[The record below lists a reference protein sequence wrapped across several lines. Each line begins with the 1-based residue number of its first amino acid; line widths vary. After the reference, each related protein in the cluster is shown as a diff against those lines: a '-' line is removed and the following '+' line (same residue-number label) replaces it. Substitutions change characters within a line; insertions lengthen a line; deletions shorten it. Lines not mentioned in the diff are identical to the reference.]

1 MAYLCDC
8 SEDSVI
14 GFHLPSEPIGQRVFS
29 FVALIRD
36 SSAVERLLVKQRDV
50 SSNLTLGAKL
60 FKLFP
65 VRSTV
70 RTARSERADG
80 G

>member
-1 MAYLCDC
+1 MYLCDC
-8 SEDSVI
+8 SEDSVS

-29 FVALIRD
+29 FAALIRD
-36 SSAVERLLVKQRDV
+36 SSAVERLPVKQRDV
-50 SSNLTLGAKL
+50 SSNPTLGAKH

-65 VRSTV
+65 VRLTV

>member
-1 MAYLCDC
+1 MIAQGILN
-8 SEDSVI
+8 SDSI
-14 GFHLPSEPIGQRVFS
+14 YPLSLTGQRVFS

-36 SSAVERLLVKQRDV
+36 SSAVERLPVTQRDV
-50 SSNLTLGAKL
+50 SSNPTLGARH
-60 FKLFP
+60 FELFP
-65 VRSTV
+65 VRLTV

>member
-1 MAYLCDC
+1 M
-8 SEDSVI
+8 
-14 GFHLPSEPIGQRVFS
+14 
-29 FVALIRD
+29 ALIRD
-36 SSAVERLLVKQRDV
+36 SSAVERLPVKQRDV
-50 SSNLTLGAKL
+50 SSNPTLGAKL
-60 FKLFP
+60 FELFP

>member
-1 MAYLCDC
+1 MIAQGILN
-8 SEDSVI
+8 SDSI
-14 GFHLPSEPIGQRVFS
+14 YPLSQLGQRVFS
-29 FVALIRD
+29 FTALIRD

-50 SSNLTLGAKL
+50 SSNPTLGAKVCE
-60 FKLFP
+60 LFP
-65 VRSTV
+65 VRLTV

>member
-1 MAYLCDC
+1 MFLCDSSGD
-8 SEDSVI
+8 SESGI
-14 GFHLPSEPIGQRVFS
+14 HLPSEPIGQRVFN

-36 SSAVERLLVKQRDV
+36 SSAVERLPVKQRDV
-50 SSNLTLGAKL
+50 SSNPTLGAKH
-60 FKLFP
+60 FDLFP
-65 VRSTV
+65 VRLTV